1 MNAIELSK
9 LTDKDLKA
17 KTVEE
22 LKSIKRAAGQAYSTV
37 GDHAKF
43 NIVEDNWYGS
53 RSYNSLEMAE
63 AKAQGWIDIKEGR

>member
-1 MNAIELSK
+1 MNAIELSN
-9 LTDKDLKA
+9 LTDKDLKV

-43 NIVEDNWYGS
+43 NVTESSMKG
-53 RSYNSLEMAE
+53 
-63 AKAQGWIDIKEGR
+63 DICK